1 MSQPSSTE
9 PRRYLIAIGS
19 PDCPGLELPS
29 LRRVKSDIR
38 DITDLFEKQGYTRVL
53 SEISIGKTSKRIK
66 DAVGGWFSNG
76 DHQTS
81 DVVVVYY
88 AGHGDDQGSMSQHYL
103 YTVESNQDELLD
115 TAIATEEFAKRF
127 FQGNSSRSPQNILL
141 ILDVCYA
148 NAGARQISQVLSRL
162 KGAAP
167 EGSGFWVISSSNSD
181 TEAGDGAFVEAL
193 CAVMQPDY
201 EGFQQNGEF
210 ISIDVLVGQIN
221 QHFTVAGQAQRAI
234 ADGRGFQQQATFIRN
249 PRRLRTDV
257 SNTQGIQRQEQRSAQ
272 LIDCL
277 WSLDYKLQSRLFE
290 DYTPPSRLFAAFV
303 IQAKHNLIQR
313 WLVKRL
319 FKECLDVGS
328 CRIYPFEL
336 PHRLSKQKIFNWTNL
351 FWDGLITA
359 FDPNIKLETLAD
371 KKSFVLE
378 KLVEENVTKT
388 IIITIYGWQDLPLSQ
403 DLQRQILA
411 DLWKPLVEKIQ
422 NSTSQPRK
430 RLILFLTG
438 EGTNPPD
445 LSDDISSPIRL
456 ASAEITSQAVVDWLY
471 KPKVFSALSKLEN
484 ENEIEELIKFIAD
497 QGDSWDSDP
506 HTAIDEIFKLFD
518 FHGGI
523 LDISEEIASEW
534 RLAG

>member
-29 LRRVKSDIR
+29 LGRVKSDIR

-53 SEISIGKTSKRIK
+53 SEISIGKTSQRIK

-221 QHFTVAGQAQRAI
+221 QHFTVTGQAQRAI

-249 PRRLRTDV
+249 PRFLGLG
-257 SNTQGIQRQEQRSAQ
+257 SSGSQSLQGQEQQSAQLAQ

-277 WSLDYKLQSRLFE
+277 WSLDYTSQSRTFE
-290 DYTPPSRLFAAFV
+290 DITKPRSRRAAAFV
-303 IQAKHNLIQR
+303 VQAKDARIQQ

-319 FKECLDVGS
+319 VNQLPNVKNAKVLPFMIPSHPMWKQRDFNELWIDLAKQLECKPDKAAV
-328 CRIYPFEL
+328 I
-336 PHRLSKQKIFNWTNL
+336 
-351 FWDGLITA
+351 D
-359 FDPNIKLETLAD
+359 TLAATYQ
-371 KKSFVLE
+371 
-378 KLVEENVTKT
+378 TKPV
-388 IIITIYGWQDLPLSQ
+388 IVAMYGWSDLARSQ
-403 DLQRQILA
+403 ELQRQVLT
-411 DLWKPLVEKIQ
+411 DFWEPLVNKIKDLS
-422 NSTSQPRK
+422 NQPLRS
-430 RLILFLTG
+430 RLILFLA
-438 EGTNPPD
+438 EGTSQDPAV
-445 LSDDISSPIRL
+445 SDDLNVPIRL
-456 ASAEITSQAVVDWLY
+456 ASLTEIGMDDVAAWLESDRVSEILGEDRIKLLIEKDISDWT
-471 KPKVFSALSKLEN
+471 
-484 ENEIEELIKFIAD
+484 
-497 QGDSWDSDP
+497 SDP
-506 HTAIDEIFKLFD
+506 METLQQICYVFELKN
-518 FHGGI
+518 GI
-523 LDISEEIASEW
+523 SDIESEW